1 VAQHTN
7 SLLKKS
13 PTSSVVDGPP
23 MFMKTIAVGP
33 LELVAS
39 CVTGGTGVANDRNWP
54 ALLLCHNEVVGVAV
68 SLEMV
73 DCDALLVSWLM
84 GVRKAIAMMKK
95 RHKETCYNFVS
106 MAKALQM

>member
-1 VAQHTN
+1 MAKHTK

-39 CVTGGTGVANDRNWP
+39 CVTGGTGVANVRN
-54 ALLLCHNEVVGVAV
+54 
-68 SLEMV
+68 
-73 DCDALLVSWLM
+73 
-84 GVRKAIAMMKK
+84 
-95 RHKETCYNFVS
+95 
-106 MAKALQM
+106 